1 MSDQPPPYAYP
12 FELASLSD
20 RGVELALSPDPAERA
35 RIAAWLDAL
44 EVPRLDATIRLSRR
58 DDGLYSYDAE
68 FTADVVQ
75 ACVVTLE
82 PVPSHHSG
90 SATRLYR
97 VIAKARRRSSR
108 NEDMEARAEARGT
121 DDDAPEVLASSLLD
135 LAAPVLE
142 ELSLMLDP
150 YPRAP
155 GVTFEPPKD
164 DSKEADSPFAVLA
177 KLKIAPKEAQKS
189 AKKAPSKGKTKPG
202 SGK

>member
-1 MSDQPPPYAYP
+1 MSDHPPPYTYP

-20 RGVELALSPDPAERA
+20 RGAELALSPDPAERA

-44 EVPRLDATIRLSRR
+44 EVPRLDGTIRLSRL
-58 DDGLYSYDAE
+58 DDGVYSYHAE

-97 VIAKARRRSSR
+97 VIAKNPRRSPR
-108 NEDMEARAEARGT
+108 NEDIGAAGD
-121 DDDAPEVLASSLLD
+121 DDDAPELLTSSLLD

-142 ELSLMLDP
+142 ELSLLLDP

-164 DSKEADSPFAVLA
+164 ESKGADSPFAVLA

-189 AKKAPSKGKTKPG
+189 PKKAPPRNKTRPG
-202 SGK
+202 SCK